1 VQRVCASQV
10 SYLVQ
15 CTNIHIEY
23 NITKKMGDS
32 DDEHDRRR
40 RDKFRGERNDYDN
53 RRPPPR
59 GYGDQQRGRGDRNSH
74 SWDRGTK
81 REYYGGNGRD
91 QSANRDRRDSYG
103 GGGGGG
109 GRNSPPFKKSKREW
123 ENNDQPWKAPN
134 TPMPGEK
141 AAPSVPMLMSFKD
154 FILQQEDSIDEVESV
169 RRYHEYKVE
178 FKRTQINDFFV
189 LHKDEEWFEEK
200 YHPIKS
206 IERRDFVRHG
216 IKKRLRLFLDF
227 LEQGLL
233 DAFKLSITNSVEV
246 LKLLDKT
253 VIKLDG
259 GTEEDLKALDLPPP
273 KPEPLEEGEELKTE
287 DETNGGDVA
296 SAKLQDSKKSYD
308 YDGTEE
314 GEEDAADDPLPPG
327 VEPDD
332 EEAPGDD
339 DAKDTVVINDDDD
352 DAKEGEVEKK
362 EEYVYDGSQVKR
374 PYSLYMRGVAAV
386 ITRADLEAV
395 CKRYPGFLR
404 IAMSDPS
411 ADKQFARRAWAS
423 FDHTVNIKD
432 ICWNLSN
439 IRVKE
444 LELNPVVNRDVS
456 NRVRPVNGLTCSPI
470 TMQLDMNFVIKLV
483 KKLDEK
489 HELFMKS
496 KNGNG
501 EAKESTEEA
510 EVAPETEDDDTPAAQ
525 RRKEEEAM
533 NLPQKNPVIE
543 KFPENIET
551 LVEGIDVENEED
563 DKKDYPIIVNEK
575 LEQWLDLLVLYLRI
589 VHCVDYYNATDY
601 VHEDE
606 MPMRCGIMHVRAAPL
621 EAASKKDA
629 LEWHNQNSSK
639 LEHFLKEE
647 EVATDERAEKLGK
660 KKEEDE
666 FENFIKAN
674 TQELAKDKWLCPLSG
689 KKFRGP
695 EFIRKHIV
703 MKHAEHVE
711 NVKSEVKYFNNYIYD
726 LKRPCFPDAR
736 ARVAAPGAN
745 AAAVQEVRP
754 PMGALTGANTTPI
767 TGMRPSTLPT
777 SGTSDRSRITPG
789 QQVFPSPKPQ
799 YPTTP
804 QGQGPIETYG
814 RINTFPPKAMQRGGS
829 GQRGDYR
836 KLIKYRDL
844 DAPEESDF
852 F

>member
-1 VQRVCASQV
+1 
-10 SYLVQ
+10 
-15 CTNIHIEY
+15 
-23 NITKKMGDS
+23 MGDS
-32 DDEHDRRR
+32 DDDRGEYDRRR

-74 SWDRGTK
+74 SWERGTK
-81 REYYGGNGRD
+81 REYYGGGGGGGNGRD
-91 QSANRDRRDSYG
+91 QSANRGDRRDSYG
-103 GGGGGG
+103 HAGG
-109 GRNSPPFKKSKREW
+109 GRNSPPFKKTKREW
-123 ENNDQPWKAPN
+123 ENDQPWKAPGSN
-134 TPMPGEK
+134 TMLGDK
-141 AAPSVPMLMSFKD
+141 AASNVPTLMSFKD
-154 FILQQEDSIDEVESV
+154 FIIQQEDTIDEVESV
-169 RRYHEYKVE
+169 RRYQEYKVE

-200 YHPIKS
+200 YHPLKS
-206 IERRDFVRHG
+206 VERCDVVRHG
-216 IKKRLRLFLDF
+216 IRKRLKLFLDF
-227 LEQGLL
+227 FEEGLL
-233 DAFKLSITNSVEV
+233 DMFKLSITNSVEV
-246 LKLLDKT
+246 LKLLDKS

-273 KPEPLEEGEELKTE
+273 KPEPPEDGEEPKTE
-287 DETNGGDVA
+287 DEINSEVNG
-296 SAKLQDSKKSYD
+296 AKSQDAKKPYSYD
-308 YDGTEE
+308 ADGAED
-314 GEEDAADDPLPPG
+314 GEDPDDPLPPG

-332 EEAPGDD
+332 EAAPGCEDED
-339 DAKDTVVINDDDD
+339 PKDTVVINDD
-352 DAKEGEVEKK
+352 GEENGESEKK
-362 EEYVYDGSQVKR
+362 EGSEYVYDGSQVKR
-374 PYSLYMRGVAAV
+374 PYSLYMRGVSAV

-444 LELNPVVNRDVS
+444 MELNPVVNRDVS
-456 NRVRPVNGLTCSPI
+456 NRVRPVNGITCSPI
-470 TMQLDMNFVIKLV
+470 TMQLDMNFIIKLV

-489 HELFMKS
+489 HQLYVKAT
-496 KNGNG
+496 NGNG
-501 EAKESTEEA
+501 EATETEESA
-510 EVAPETEDDDTPAAQ
+510 ENVEDDSPASQ
-525 RRKEEEAM
+525 RKKELEAM
-533 NLPQKNPVIE
+533 NLPDTNPVIE
-543 KFPENIET
+543 KFPENIANIVT
-551 LVEGIDVENEED
+551 GIEVENEED
-563 DKKDYPIIVNEK
+563 DKKDYPIIVNEE
-575 LEQWLDLLVLYLRI
+575 LERFLDLLMLYLRI
-589 VHCVDYYNATDY
+589 VHCIDYYNATDY

-629 LEWHNQNSSK
+629 LEWHNQNSAK
-639 LEHFLKEE
+639 LEHFLKDEE
-647 EVATDERAEKLGK
+647 LADDETAEKLGK
-660 KKEEDE
+660 KKEEE
-666 FENFIKAN
+666 EIENFIKAN

-703 MKHAEHVE
+703 MKHSEHVD

-726 LKRPCFPDAR
+726 LKRPCFPDAK
-736 ARVAAPGAN
+736 ARVGAPGVTAPP
-745 AAAVQEVRP
+745 VQDSRP
-754 PMGALTGANTTPI
+754 SPGALALTGANTTPI
-767 TGMRPSTLPT
+767 AGMRPSTLPT
-777 SGTSDRSRITPG
+777 MGSAQSDRSRTSTPG
-789 QQVFPSPKPQ
+789 QPVVFASQRPQ

-804 QGQGPIETYG
+804 QNQGPVETYG
-814 RINTFPPKAMQRGGS
+814 RMNTFPPKAMQRGGS